1 MKSSQIIQPTPISAP
16 IAHEGLKFNIPE
28 NPTGSELA
36 SIAEGFPEITMKA
49 LADGGLPPRGQ
60 DCNGMF
66 YLSTDQKAYL
76 QNGGIITFTQSVSD
90 LIGGYPS
97 GAYLDYINSDG
108 IYTKVKSLI
117 DDNTYNFVTN
127 PEYIDGEKWEE
138 VNLGANQSLTNLTPE
153 GERHFLGQRNISNNI
168 KSAPILVKWH
178 LADGTITLEA
188 GSIVRW
194 AAGKE
199 APTLNIGDLYNGH
212 PIVDISW
219 DGVNLIY
226 YTQTQQDYSWTFNA
240 YTGYC
245 QMFLQPV
252 EGAEF
257 WGLQTDQV
265 KSGNT
270 PPSSPGNVNYYN
282 TENNTCLH
290 LRDNIP
296 QSFPLMKLWL
306 QGSAGV
312 ATAIDVYDTGGCMGS
327 SFWLNKNILI
337 NLIDGIDNECG
348 LKSYEYT
355 TTHDRFGYCP
365 PDFTQYNAN
374 VWFGITKDSDTT
386 AFNTSILA
394 NWNVQNNLQIIST
407 NPNFSI
413 SSNPKGLVATN
424 VVVVN
429 GNILSYTPRMPFRIA
444 DAQDLDGRYI
454 QASTTLVTSTN
465 IVTGG
470 TQTIDLSSLL
480 PRDNH
485 IYEVIINV
493 AAQTDATVGHTVNFY
508 LSSDITP
515 SFCVFRGRTS
525 VANMNVNCGGNVKI
539 PVGPQRSIVLRNSGT
554 GTAMNISA
562 TTSGYRQIH

>member
-127 PEYIDGEKWEE
+127 PEYIDGKKWEE

-153 GERHFLGQRNISNNI
+153 GERHFLGQRNISNCI
-168 KSAPILVKWH
+168 KSAPTLVKWH
-178 LADGTITLEA
+178 LTDGTITLEA

-199 APTLNIGDLYNGH
+199 APTLNIGDLYNGY

-219 DGVNLIY
+219 DGANLIY

-465 IVTGG
+465 IVTDG

-525 VANMNVNCGGNVKI
+525 VANINVNCGGNVKI

>member
-1 MKSSQIIQPTPISAP
+1 
-16 IAHEGLKFNIPE
+16 
-28 NPTGSELA
+28 
-36 SIAEGFPEITMKA
+36 
-49 LADGGLPPRGQ
+49 
-60 DCNGMF
+60 
-66 YLSTDQKAYL
+66 
-76 QNGGIITFTQSVSD
+76 
-90 LIGGYPS
+90 
-97 GAYLDYINSDG
+97 
-108 IYTKVKSLI
+108 
-117 DDNTYNFVTN
+117 
-127 PEYIDGEKWEE
+127 
-138 VNLGANQSLTNLTPE
+138 
-153 GERHFLGQRNISNNI
+153 
-168 KSAPILVKWH
+168 
-178 LADGTITLEA
+178 
-188 GSIVRW
+188 
-194 AAGKE
+194 
-199 APTLNIGDLYNGH
+199 
-212 PIVDISW
+212 
-219 DGVNLIY
+219 
-226 YTQTQQDYSWTFNA
+226 
-240 YTGYC
+240 
-245 QMFLQPV
+245 MFLQPV

-413 SSNPKGLVATN
+413 SSNPK
-424 VVVVN
+424 
-429 GNILSYTPRMPFRIA
+429 
-444 DAQDLDGRYI
+444 DW
-454 QASTTLVTSTN
+454 
-465 IVTGG
+465 
-470 TQTIDLSSLL
+470 
-480 PRDNH
+480 
-485 IYEVIINV
+485 
-493 AAQTDATVGHTVNFY
+493 
-508 LSSDITP
+508 
-515 SFCVFRGRTS
+515 
-525 VANMNVNCGGNVKI
+525 
-539 PVGPQRSIVLRNSGT
+539 
-554 GTAMNISA
+554 
-562 TTSGYRQIH
+562 